1 MRSAATTA
9 RHLGERR
16 AQRHSAAR
24 RQAPSVRIG
33 ASVSM
38 TVSLAVA
45 HAGGTSSQSGAGL
58 WVKASMLA
66 DIVKKLSA
74 LTPYRTVRSVE
85 NWFQA
90 IKSRSRSFRV
100 GAAFSTDKA

>member
-1 MRSAATTA
+1 
-9 RHLGERR
+9 
-16 AQRHSAAR
+16 
-24 RQAPSVRIG
+24 
-33 ASVSM
+33 
-38 TVSLAVA
+38 
-45 HAGGTSSQSGAGL
+45 
-58 WVKASMLA
+58 MLA

-74 LTPYRTVRSVE
+74 LTPYRIVRSVE